1 MMLEDQPMRASLQV
15 APLTIHKGRT
25 ENAAKDSD
33 DGSES
38 AASTNPYSQSQ
49 ITPPSTPNDSQEELI
64 PQPTPSNPIF
74 HNFLRAFYPFHPTY
88 AMTDSTV
95 TLPLNEGDV
104 VLVHSI
110 HTNGWADGTLLVSG
124 ARGWLPTNYCEEY
137 DPDEMRNLL
146 KALLN
151 FWDLLRSTATNDRDI
166 FGNQEFMKGIIAGV
180 RYLLERTHC
189 LTRESATIQRS
200 ESLRRGRKS
209 LLSELSALVKTAKRL
224 QETLRGLSQ
233 STDDVND
240 IIDEMILKAFKI
252 VVKGVRFLDLIEDDR
267 QLRAPAVTVMATVVE
282 ESFVPPTP
290 PLESTAFE
298 NNQGEDQAASSRADA
313 EAGPTK
319 GLAPPVTEGVQTS
332 ESANKRLSCVYSS
345 GSATKNRMSQMNPLQ
360 GNRLS
365 ASISHRVSLAGPSPL
380 SQSQKLVSERL
391 NSCHDTFLSY
401 LGSFIGR
408 LHVQS
413 QSRPELALAIKHS
426 VISGGELFSV
436 VDAICDHN
444 TSVSET
450 LGQSRVAM
458 YDRIRDLVYS
468 AREILG
474 NRGPDGEDL
483 IIPQDNSRL
492 LFAATGCVKA
502 AGECVAKTKWVLERI
517 GDFEFEVE
525 NGNLDID
532 LGVFEAV
539 SESRPRTPA
548 ESTISEARTSEPSPR
563 PTHSVHLSMDK
574 PLPDVPFNDATQ
586 EQPSTEQHASPPTS
600 RPQSMITDDAA
611 SSMASSVSSL
621 RPSLPALPRLTT
633 SLSLDE
639 PYSPVIEISHDGE
652 YHSSFRSDTGTAS
665 SSGSNS
671 TYLSRDSEAS
681 MVSDTSTRATTPDHT
696 LVPKTQPSLSDMSTT
711 ASSSVSEE
719 VDELESKLLEKTFAY
734 ELMFNK
740 EGQVTGG
747 SLPALVERLTTH
759 ESTPD
764 AIFVSAFYLTFR
776 LFCTPAKL
784 VETLIERFDYVGENP
799 NTASPVRLRV
809 YNVLKGWLES
819 HWRDS
824 TDHEALPFIQNFA
837 EFKLGSLLPSAGKR
851 IMELSQRVSSTDGS
865 LVPRLVSSMGKT
877 STSISQYVPADT
889 PMPNSVLSKSQHGLL
904 NNWKAGGSCPS
915 FLDFEPLEIA
925 RQLTLKQMS
934 IFCSI
939 MPEELLGSQWMKK
952 NGASSPNVK
961 AMSSFSTDLSN
972 LVADTILQYP
982 EVKKRA
988 IIIKQWIKIAHQC
1001 LELNNYDGL
1010 MAIVCSLNNS
1020 IISRLRKTWDLVS
1033 PKRREMLK
1041 ALQAVVEPANNNKML
1056 RARLQSHVPPC
1067 LPFLGMFLTDLTFV
1081 DIGNPATKQLPGA
1094 SSNDNGLT
1102 VINFDKHTRTA
1113 KIIGELQRFQIPYRL
1128 TEIPDMQ
1135 EWIQAQVTRVKE
1147 LDQGNV
1153 QVSYYRKS
1161 LLLEPR
1167 ENLLKTPIDGAA
1179 NTPAGQKAD
1188 LFGWMS
1194 RDRHHNNTTVS
1205 T

>member
-1 MMLEDQPMRASLQV
+1 MMLDDQPMRASLQV
-15 APLTIHKGRT
+15 APLSINKSRSDH
-25 ENAAKDSD
+25 EDSQD
-33 DGSES
+33 VES
-38 AASTNPYSQSQ
+38 TTYTNPYSQSQ
-49 ITPPSTPNDSQEELI
+49 ITPPTTPNDSQEELV
-64 PQPTPSNPIF
+64 PPPTQANPIF

-88 AMTDSTV
+88 AMADSTV

-110 HTNGWADGTLLVSG
+110 HTNGWADGTLLLSG
-124 ARGWLPTNYCEEY
+124 ARGWLPTNYCEAY
-137 DPDEMRNLL
+137 DPEEMRNLL

-189 LTRESATIQRS
+189 LTRESATIQRN

-209 LLSELSALVKTAKRL
+209 LLSELSSLVKTAKRL
-224 QETLRGLSQ
+224 QETLRGSMQ
-233 STDDVND
+233 QIDDVND

-252 VVKGVRFLDLIEDDR
+252 VVKGVRFLDLIEEDR
-267 QLRAPAVTVMATVVE
+267 RLRAPAVTVMATVVE

-290 PLESTAFE
+290 PMESAAFE
-298 NNQGEDQAASSRADA
+298 NDQEAGQAASSRMDDV
-313 EAGPTK
+313 AGTSK
-319 GLAPPVTEGVQTS
+319 GLAPPVAEGVQTS
-332 ESANKRLSCVYSS
+332 ESANKRLSSSVYSS
-345 GSATKNRMSQMNPLQ
+345 AGNRLSQASPSH

-380 SQSQKLVSERL
+380 SQKLVSERL
-391 NSCHDTFLSY
+391 NSCHDMFLSH

-413 QSRPELALAIKHS
+413 QSRPELALAVKHS
-426 VISGGELFSV
+426 VISGGELFAV
-436 VDAICDHN
+436 IDAICDHN

-458 YDRIRDLVYS
+458 YDRIRDLVYL
-468 AREILG
+468 ARGILG
-474 NRGPDGEDL
+474 NRGPDGEDV
-483 IIPQDNSRL
+483 IVPQDNSRL

-517 GDFEFEVE
+517 GDFEFELE
-525 NGNLDID
+525 HGNLGLD
-532 LGVFEAV
+532 LGVFEAATT
-539 SESRPRTPA
+539 SRPQTPSG
-548 ESTISEARTSEPSPR
+548 STISESKTSEPSSPR
-563 PTHSVHLSMDK
+563 PAQSAHLSIDK
-574 PLPDVPFNDATQ
+574 PLPEVPSDDLALAQQSSN
-586 EQPSTEQHASPPTS
+586 HASPPAS
-600 RPQSMITDDAA
+600 RPQSMVTDDTA

-621 RPSLPALPRLTT
+621 RPSLPALPKLTT
-633 SLSLDE
+633 SLLPDE
-639 PYSPVIEISHDGE
+639 PYSPTTDNSHDSE
-652 YHSSFRSDTGTAS
+652 YHNSFRFDTGTAS
-665 SSGSNS
+665 SSGSNT
-671 TYLSRDSEAS
+671 TYLSRDSESS
-681 MVSDTSTRATTPDHT
+681 MVSDTSTRATTPDIT
-696 LVPKTQPSLSDMSTT
+696 LAPKTQPSLSDMSI
-711 ASSSVSEE
+711 AGSSSVSEE
-719 VDELESKLLEKTFAY
+719 VDELESKLLEKTFAH
-734 ELMFNK
+734 ELLFNK

-759 ESTPD
+759 EATPD
-764 AIFVSAFYLTFR
+764 AMFVSAFYLTFR
-776 LFCTPAKL
+776 LFCTPTNL
-784 VETLIERFDYVGENP
+784 VEALIDRFDYVGESP

-824 TDHEALPFIQNFA
+824 TDHEALPIIQNFA

-865 LVPRLVSSMGKT
+865 LVPRQVSSMGKT

-889 PMPNSVLSKSQHGLL
+889 PTPNPILSKSQHGLL
-904 NNWKAGGSCPS
+904 NNWKSGGSCPS
-915 FLDFEPLEIA
+915 FLDFEPLEVA

-934 IFCSI
+934 IFCCI
-939 MPEELLGSQWMKK
+939 LPEELLGSQWMKK
-952 NGASSPNVK
+952 HGASSPNVK
-961 AMSSFSTDLSN
+961 AMSSFSNDLSN

-988 IIIKQWIKIAHQC
+988 VVIKQWIKIAHQC
-1001 LELNNYDGL
+1001 FELNNYDGL

-1020 IISRLRKTWDLVS
+1020 IISRLRKTWEMVS
-1033 PKRREMLK
+1033 PRRREMLK
-1041 ALQAVVEPANNNKML
+1041 SLQAIVEPANNNKVL
-1056 RARLQSHVPPC
+1056 RARLQGHVPPC

-1081 DIGNPATKQLPGA
+1081 DIGNPATKQLPSAGT
-1094 SSNDNGLT
+1094 NDIGLT
-1102 VINFDKHTRTA
+1102 VINFDKHARTA

-1135 EWIQAQVTRVKE
+1135 EWIQAQITRVKE
-1147 LDQGNV
+1147 SDQGNV

-1167 ENLLKTPIDGAA
+1167 ENLLRTPIEGPAT
-1179 NTPAGQKAD
+1179 TPAGQKAD
-1188 LFGWMS
+1188 LFGWIS
-1194 RDRHHNNTTVS
+1194 RDRHNNNNTTIS